1 MSTGLPPPAG
11 AAARRPPSRRPLV
24 RVAIDVP
31 ATAARLQDVHDA
43 LARFWAAVARSLGS
57 APPGAWRAAFETA
70 VAEVAANIVRHAYP
84 PGFPPG
90 TMRFRLHAYRD
101 AIEARFA
108 DHGVGFQA
116 PPAPPAPGNDAPRHP
131 LAPQPAPAAPDA
143 AGAAGED
150 DLDDLLA
157 ALELVEGGYGLPLAQ
172 AALDTLDY
180 HRSARGENEWR
191 LVKRLSAPAATG

>member
-43 LARFWAAVARSLGS
+43 LARFWTAVARRLGS

-116 PPAPPAPGNDAPRHP
+116 PPAPGNDAPGTRLRRSRP
-131 LAPQPAPAAPDA
+131 RPRRTPPARP
-143 AGAAGED
+143 GKM
-150 DLDDLLA
+150 
-157 ALELVEGGYGLPLAQ
+157 
-172 AALDTLDY
+172 TWTICWR
-180 HRSARGENEWR
+180 RSSWWR
-191 LVKRLSAPAATG
+191 AATACPWRRPPWTRWTTTAPHGARTSGGW

>member
-1 MSTGLPPPAG
+1 MSPGLTPPAG
-11 AAARRPPSRRPLV
+11 AVARRPPSRRPLV
-24 RVAIDVP
+24 RVAIHVP

-43 LARFWAAVARSLGS
+43 LARFWAAVARRLGS

-108 DHGVGFQA
+108 DHGVGFRA
-116 PPAPPAPGNDAPRHP
+116 PAAPGNDAPRRP
-131 LAPQPAPAAPDA
+131 LAPQPAPAAPAA

-157 ALELVEGGYGLPLAQ
+157 ALELAEGGYGLPLAQ

-180 HRSARGENEWR
+180 RRSARGENEWW
-191 LVKRLSAPAATG
+191 LVKRLPPPAAR